1 MGALSF
7 VREHY
12 AKQLFYG
19 IIDIM
24 SENSQKQGVFKPVGR
39 RVWPHE
45 DRVAEI
51 LASAGHYVEFLP
63 EGKLHSA
70 DILLDGVEYEL
81 KSPRSPKP
89 NSMEQLIKD
98 ALYKKQCP
106 NIVFDSLRLKGVRE
120 NEICNFLISQVKK
133 RKKIENLLF
142 VTRRGKNTG
151 RIIDIFTL
159 V

>member
-1 MGALSF
+1 MERMKKIG
-7 VREHY
+7 Y
-12 AKQLFYG
+12 
-19 IIDIM
+19 
-24 SENSQKQGVFKPVGR
+24 KQGVFKPAGR

-51 LASAGHYVEFLP
+51 LARAGHYMEFLP
-63 EGKLHSA
+63 EGGLHSA

-81 KSPRSPKP
+81 KSPRSFKA

-106 NIVFDSLRLKGVRE
+106 NIVFDSLRLKGVRDSK
-120 NEICNFLISQVKK
+120 IRDFLISQIKM
-133 RKKIENLLF
+133 RKKIMNMLF
-142 VTRRGKNTG
+142 VTKRGE
-151 RIIDIFTL
+151 IIDIFTL